1 MSTKPMTRQD
11 ELAAVHAA
19 LDTVLTWPDSVRA
32 AVEGRG
38 AGAGPY
44 DPAAEL
50 KTAAPEP
57 PDLRPSSRIPAVGSS
72 IVLL

>member
-19 LDTVLTWPDSVRA
+19 LDTVLTWPDSVRD

-38 AGAGPY
+38 AEAGP
-44 DPAAEL
+44 
-50 KTAAPEP
+50 
-57 PDLRPSSRIPAVGSS
+57 
-72 IVLL
+72 